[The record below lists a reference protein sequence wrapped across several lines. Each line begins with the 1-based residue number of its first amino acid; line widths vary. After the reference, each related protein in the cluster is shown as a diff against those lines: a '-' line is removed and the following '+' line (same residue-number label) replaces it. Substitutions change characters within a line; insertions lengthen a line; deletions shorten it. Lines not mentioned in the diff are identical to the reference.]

1 MMGRLWNVLKFT
13 TVNGTK
19 LGLVGGAGYLTVEH
33 GVWGNAKQVN
43 WTFLFLICPISTQE
57 TLQGEE
63 AWQKIKN
70 FEISVPAPEFP
81 PELRLPVELPDV
93 SLPAVPAEVTSA
105 IDTVSSSIE
114 TAKSSAADTRKVRQ
128 GIIMRLLIANLL
140 FVCCRTF
147 RNYGTPVSR
156 PHFLALFTP
165 LILLTLTSKLL
176 KTSSLN

>member
-1 MMGRLWNVLKFT
+1 M
-13 TVNGTK
+13 
-19 LGLVGGAGYLTVEH
+19 
-33 GVWGNAKQVN
+33 
-43 WTFLFLICPISTQE
+43 PISTQE

-93 SLPAVPAEVTSA
+93 SLPAGPAEVTSA

-128 GIIMRLLIANLL
+128 GVCGCLSLIYL
-140 FVCCRTF
+140 FVAELSATMERWCPGHIF
-147 RNYGTPVSR
+147 WHYLR
-156 PHFLALFTP
+156 P
-165 LILLTLTSKLL
+165 
-176 KTSSLN
+176 